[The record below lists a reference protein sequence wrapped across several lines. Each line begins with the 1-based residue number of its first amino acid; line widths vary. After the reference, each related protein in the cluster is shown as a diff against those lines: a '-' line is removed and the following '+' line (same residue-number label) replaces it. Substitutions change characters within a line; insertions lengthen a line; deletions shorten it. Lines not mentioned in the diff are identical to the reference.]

1 MKRIEKLNLKTA
13 DFVCGVLFHSLSLI
27 FCAFRFHPNSFSSPM
42 KKIVMGGVL
51 LLISLTGFNQKI
63 QVLMVT
69 GGHDFDREAFA
80 ELFDSME
87 QIAWEELAQPK
98 ANQVM
103 LENGLEKYD
112 VLVFYD
118 MFQEISKNEQIAF
131 LQLLE
136 KGKPMLFLH
145 HALVSYQAWD
155 EFQNILGGRYYDSKR
170 YTKTPANGFSTY
182 LHDTD
187 ISVQLL
193 ASAHPITAGLTDF
206 SLFDEVY
213 GNTWVSSE
221 VTPLLGTNHPESA
234 QIIGWEHT
242 YRSSRIIYIQPGH
255 GKSSYE
261 NPNYRKLLLNALLYL
276 AN

>member
-1 MKRIEKLNLKTA
+1 MKRIGKFNLMTL
-13 DFVCGVLFHSLSLI
+13 DFMWGV
-27 FCAFRFHPNSFSSPM
+27 FCDFRFHPNFFSRTM
-42 KKIVMGGVL
+42 NKIVMVGVL
-51 LLISLTGFNQKI
+51 LLTSLTGFSQKI
-63 QVLMVT
+63 QVLVVT

-98 ANQVM
+98 ANKVM

-118 MFQEISKNEQIAF
+118 MFQEISKDEQIAF

-145 HALVSYQAWD
+145 HALVSYQAWG

-193 ASAHPITAGLTDF
+193 ATAHPITAGLTDF

-213 GNTWVSSE
+213 GNTWVSPE
-221 VTPLLGTNHPESA
+221 VTPLLGTNHPESTK
-234 QIIGWEHT
+234 IIGWEHT
-242 YRSSRIIYIQPGH
+242 YRSSRIIYMQPGH